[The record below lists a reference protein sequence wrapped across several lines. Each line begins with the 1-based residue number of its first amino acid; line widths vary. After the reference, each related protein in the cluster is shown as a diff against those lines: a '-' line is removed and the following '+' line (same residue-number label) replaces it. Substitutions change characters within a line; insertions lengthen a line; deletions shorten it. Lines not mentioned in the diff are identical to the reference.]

1 MELIVGGGGLVW
13 LSLVLSGFQTCSLS
27 SRTVRTSHEPRIRR
41 TRTLEF
47 FKGSAVGIRVSV
59 YKLFSSLAH
68 ASLSSMCLVNFD
80 CFIMSVLANI
90 GESFRYIY
98 IYLSCDF
105 WAWRNIS
112 VLDRCMHPKDS
123 LRLDISSNISDSRVF
138 NFGWRDLRRWVWFF
152 ISNLCTL
159 GSRRLAPGSGTWTLY
174 VFANKC
180 HRVKICY
187 AVMSEVC

>member
-98 IYLSCDF
+98 IYICR
-105 WAWRNIS
+105 AIS
-112 VLDRCMHPKDS
+112 ELGGILVYWTVVCI
-123 LRLDISSNISDSRVF
+123 LRIVCAQTYPPIFPIRGSSISDGGICEGEYDFSFQIYVPL
-138 NFGWRDLRRWVWFF
+138 DLGGQLQEVVREH
-152 ISNLCTL
+152 CTF
-159 GSRRLAPGSGTWTLY
+159 SQTNAT
-174 VFANKC
+174 
-180 HRVKICY
+180 
-187 AVMSEVC
+187 E